1 VSPLGWASLA
11 LEAGKLLV
19 TALARKAV
27 APITRIR
34 SRRAENDA
42 FAEKAR
48 QEAARKAGN

>member
-1 VSPLGWASLA
+1 MNALGWATLA

-34 SRRAENDA
+34 SRKAENA
-42 FAEKAR
+42 AHNERVRA
-48 QEAARKAGN
+48 EAARKAGK